1 MVVTVADAVLDLK
14 HAVIDDFQDLIE
26 QLHNGHQPEN
36 YQCILN
42 RISFIQNVDMFNS
55 INVFYECLKP

>member
-42 RISFIQNVDMFNS
+42 RIAFI
-55 INVFYECLKP
+55 

>member
-36 YQCILN
+36 YQYILD
-42 RISFIQNVDMFNS
+42 RIAFIQNVDMFNS